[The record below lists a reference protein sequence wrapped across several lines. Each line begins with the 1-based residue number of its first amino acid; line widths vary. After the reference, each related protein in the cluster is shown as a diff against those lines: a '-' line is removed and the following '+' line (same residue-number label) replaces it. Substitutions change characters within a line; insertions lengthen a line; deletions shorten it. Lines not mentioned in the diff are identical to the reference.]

1 MDAKVGDGGTDAGRM
16 TGAGLGRWRWGIL
29 AFVVTSSIINGF
41 DRQMIAMLKPYL
53 IADYGWT
60 DADYGNLAF
69 LFQLGAVSTLL
80 VAGWFLDRVGLKW
93 GYAVGNGLWA
103 LVTLLHVTVTS
114 LFGLQ
119 ILRGLLGASES
130 IQTPAAV
137 KAVAS
142 YFPPAQASLAMG
154 IVNSAP
160 NVGAIVVPL
169 SIPLMV
175 LAFGWRGSFVVIGAA
190 AAIWVLVWLVMRP
203 PPPPQTVSLT
213 AMERSDARWSDL
225 LKDRRVHGF
234 MVAKVLT
241 DQMWWLMMFWLPDFF
256 MKSFGVSPAEAA
268 GPTSF
273 AYVLAMAGALSG
285 GWLSSR
291 MIARGVG
298 VPVARFRTL
307 LLYGGL
313 ALAAPVALL
322 ADQIWVASLL
332 VGFVLFAHQG
342 FSTNLFATVIDAF
355 PASRVASVVAMGA
368 LAGNLW
374 GAMVQKITGEWLSAG
389 GSYLMLFAVG
399 GSGYL
404 LAALVVRWR
413 LLPPVRVGAVA

>member
-1 MDAKVGDGGTDAGRM
+1 MDGGV
-16 TGAGLGRWRWGIL
+16 GRWRWGIL
-29 AFVVTSSIINGF
+29 LFVVTSSIINGF

-53 IADYGWT
+53 IADYGWS
-60 DADYGNLAF
+60 DSDYGNLAF

-93 GYAVGNGLWA
+93 GYAIGNGLWA

-114 LFGLQ
+114 LTGLQ
-119 ILRGLLGASES
+119 LLRGLLGASES

-137 KAVAS
+137 KTVAS
-142 YFPPAQASLAMG
+142 YFPPRQASLAMG

-169 SIPLMV
+169 TIPLMV
-175 LAFGWRGSFVVIGAA
+175 LTFGWRGSFVVIGAA
-190 AAIWVLVWLVMRP
+190 AALWVVVWLAVRP
-203 PPPPQTVSLT
+203 PAPPAQVRLT
-213 AMERSDARWSDL
+213 DLERSDARWSDL
-225 LKDRRVHGF
+225 LRDRRVHGF
-234 MVAKVLT
+234 MLAKVLT

-291 MIARGVG
+291 MIAAGVA
-298 VPVARFRTL
+298 VPLARFRTL
-307 LLYGGL
+307 LIYGSL

-322 ADQIWVASLL
+322 ADDIWLAALL
-332 VGFVLFAHQG
+332 IGFVLFAHQG
-342 FSTNLFATVIDAF
+342 FSTNLFATVIDSF
-355 PASRVASVVAMGA
+355 PAARVASVVALGA

-374 GAMVQKITGEWLSAG
+374 GAVVQKITGEWLGAG
-389 GSYLMLFAVG
+389 GSYLPLFVAG

-404 LAALVVRWR
+404 VAALVIRWR
-413 LLPPVRVGAVA
+413 MLGGVRDPAAA